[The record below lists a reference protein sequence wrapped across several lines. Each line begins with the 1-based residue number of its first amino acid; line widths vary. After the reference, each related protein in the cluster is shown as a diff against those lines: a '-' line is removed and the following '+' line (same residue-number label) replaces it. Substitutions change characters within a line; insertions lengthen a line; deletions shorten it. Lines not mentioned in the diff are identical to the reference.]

1 MQVQEEGLRK
11 HQRLL
16 QWHTVSL
23 SLLGQPRA
31 SMEHGAGGPGQAP
44 PRHLPMVPNAQHMAV
59 TQCLLH
65 EGISIVIIKM
75 DSRRCV
81 SKKHQ
86 DYWLMLRGK
95 EQTDASS
102 GQCGVNL
109 FFSNGKAGIL

>member
-1 MQVQEEGLRK
+1 
-11 HQRLL
+11 
-16 QWHTVSL
+16 
-23 SLLGQPRA
+23 
-31 SMEHGAGGPGQAP
+31 MEHGAGRPGQAP
-44 PRHLPMVPNAQHMAV
+44 LRHLPMVPNAQHMAV

-75 DSRRCV
+75 DSRRCL

-86 DYWLMLRGK
+86 DYWLMLCGK

-109 FFSNGKAGIL
+109 FFSNGKTDIL